1 VNLIACIVYLIA
13 LFLILFSFEPKN
25 LGGIYHMSSKEQPD
39 NPRRRRLD
47 HDTYGGY
54 MPGYF
59 PVGNE
64 YPGEILVHP
73 FYISWT
79 KDYNNPDPEDNTK
92 KLAPT
97 DERCL
102 ARFGPTVSGGY
113 STANAVKDGLLKDN
127 SILPCIV
134 SILSATARSKY
145 AQRRYSNYVFGAAY
159 SSGDEAIEGYGP
171 RTFFKTD
178 YNFNDTGGGAA
189 GAKGQLVPNIWAT
202 QDAVFFLC
210 QISGFFLAFGI
221 VFHILAFLM
230 GGFMWNY
237 SECCCDFGICA
248 FVFNAVVWSGLSLAS
263 YVISIGAFAAIFFAG
278 RKNDAPELVV
288 KWSVGGAFLVS
299 GIVLSAIAIS
309 LASYQWAHDRRSK
322 EDAELDQAVD
332 EAVRR
337 ASQQGKLQLK

>member
-1 VNLIACIVYLIA
+1 MACKIVNLIACIVYIIA
-13 LFLILFSFEPKN
+13 LFLILFSFEPKKM
-25 LGGIYHMSSKEQPD
+25 GGIYHMSSKNQGEA
-39 NPRRRRLD
+39 PRRRLP
-47 HDTYGGY
+47 HDSMPGY
-54 MPGYF
+54 MPNYF
-59 PVGNE
+59 PASNE

-79 KDYNNPDPEDNTK
+79 KDYNSPTPDGDD
-92 KLAPT
+92 APT
-97 DERCL
+97 DEKCL

-113 STANAVKDGLLKDN
+113 SSANATKDGLLRDN
-127 SILPCIV
+127 SVLPCIV
-134 SILSATARSKY
+134 SILSASARSKY
-145 AQRRYSNYVFGAAY
+145 AQRRYANYVFGAAY
-159 SSGDEAIEGYGP
+159 DTADMAIEGYGP

-178 YNFNDTGGGAA
+178 YNLNTGGNQN
-189 GAKGQLVPNIWAT
+189 GQLVPNIWAT

-248 FVFNAVVWSGLSLAS
+248 FVFNAVVWSGLSLGS
-263 YVISIGAFAAIFFAG
+263 YIISLGAFAAIFFAG

-309 LASYQWAHDRRSK
+309 LASYQWAHDRKTK
-322 EDAELDQAVD
+322 EDEELDQAVD
-332 EAVRR
+332 NAVRR
-337 ASQQGKLQLK
+337 ASKQGKLQLR